1 MKKTKV
7 KFLGKQ
13 NDNFKLKFPYLK
25 VPIIVNEYYYN
36 KLKNRE
42 EYKFI

>member
-36 KLKNRE
+36 KLKNSE